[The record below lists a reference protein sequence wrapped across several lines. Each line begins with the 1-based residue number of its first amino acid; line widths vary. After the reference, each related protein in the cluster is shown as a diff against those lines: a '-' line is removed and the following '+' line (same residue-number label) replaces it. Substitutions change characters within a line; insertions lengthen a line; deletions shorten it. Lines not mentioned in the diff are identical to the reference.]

1 MKLTEARK
9 KALHSSLR
17 HQLKVSK
24 FFHLSQKDLK
34 RYDGLYSEF
43 QDLCM
48 EFRMLQKQ
56 YPLYGIRG
64 YLDPNIREEYGEKAS
79 QEMSVLYDRWCDLR
93 IELESFLQEKG
104 LPSEYPERVMAR
116 PYIGAEV
123 GTVGYDGSFH
133 STDTFDQGP
142 ARWCA
147 IAFDG
152 SMNEIHN
159 RLYLQ
164 RIELI
169 TKLGLIV
176 GLIGVVLSTVSLI
189 QS

>member
-1 MKLTEARK
+1 MKLAEARK
-9 KALHSSLR
+9 KTLHSSLR
-17 HQLKVSK
+17 HQLRVARL
-24 FFHLSQKDLK
+24 FHLSQKDLK
-34 RYDGLYSEF
+34 MFDDLYFEF
-43 QDLCM
+43 NNLRDEYVSLM
-48 EFRMLQKQ
+48 NQ
-56 YPLYGIRG
+56 YHFYKIRS
-64 YLDPNIREEYGEKAS
+64 YSDPKILEEYGEDAYRK
-79 QEMSVLYDRWCDLR
+79 MSLLYVKWIDLR
-93 IELESFLQEKG
+93 HNLESFLQERG
-104 LPSEYPERVMAR
+104 LPSEYPERVMTR
-116 PYIGAEV
+116 PYIGAEA

-142 ARWCA
+142 AKWCA

-159 RLYLQ
+159 RLHLQ